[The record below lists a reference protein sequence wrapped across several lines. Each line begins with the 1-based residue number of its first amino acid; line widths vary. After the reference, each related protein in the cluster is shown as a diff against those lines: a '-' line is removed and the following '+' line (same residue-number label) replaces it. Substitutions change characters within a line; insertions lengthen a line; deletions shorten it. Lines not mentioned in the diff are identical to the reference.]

1 MRSRITIVISVAL
14 ALAVLTAGAFA
25 ACPATGGDSGAK
37 KAKLHGTA
45 VAVLVAQDF
54 EDSELASP
62 VQALR
67 EAGAEVVLVAEDA
80 GVEYTGKNG
89 EVTVTSD
96 VAAADVTPAQFD
108 GLVIPGGHAPAELRT
123 DPHMTGLARKMVLAG
138 KPVAAICHGPQVLI
152 TARVLEDRKA
162 TCYSAVA
169 EELKGAGARYR
180 DRAVVKDGNIITSRN
195 PDDLPQFNAAIIRAL
210 SK

>member
-138 KPVAAICHGPQVLI
+138 KPVAAICHGPQLLI
-152 TARVLEDRKA
+152 EAD
-162 TCYSAVA
+162 AVRGKRMTSYA
-169 EELKGAGARYR
+169 SVKTDLKNAGA
-180 DRAVVKDGNIITSRN
+180 DWVDEKVVEDGALITSRK
-195 PDDLPQFNAAIIRAL
+195 PDDLEAFSKAL
-210 SK
+210 LARL